1 MKPVECEF
9 EAEVLAAVIQSRWP
23 GRVDAGL
30 RAHVR
35 SCAICSDVV
44 VIAGALDDSGD
55 EMRAQALVPDA
66 RLVWWRSQ
74 LRARREAVEAAGRP
88 ITAAQVIAFGCAMG
102 LLGACLGATS
112 TWFQSLLSQVT
123 SSFACIKIQALL
135 VPTAALMAEHGAFLL
150 TMAALLV
157 LVPAVV
163 CVALL
168 RD

>member
-23 GRVDAGL
+23 ERVDAGL
-30 RAHVR
+30 RSHV
-35 SCAICSDVV
+35 SGCVICSDVV
-44 VIAGALDDSGD
+44 VIAAALDEGGD
-55 EMRAQALVPDA
+55 EMRAEAVVPDA

-112 TWFQSLLSQVT
+112 TWFQTLLGRLTPILSG
-123 SSFACIKIQALL
+123 SEIRALL
-135 VPTAALMAEHGAFLL
+135 VPHWALLL
-150 TMAALLV
+150 TMAAVLV
-157 LVPAVV
+157 LVPVVV
-163 CVALL
+163 CLALL
-168 RD
+168 RESE